1 MKTFNVL
8 FLCTGNSARSIMA
21 EAMCSTESKGRMIGF
36 SAGTK
41 PYGSVNPYAVGEI
54 TRLGY
59 PVDELRSKS
68 WSEFATPDAP
78 RMDFIITVCDEAAG
92 EPCPVWPGKP
102 VSAHWSFPNP
112 VHIQGDDEARR
123 WVFKQ
128 IAIGLSRRIQLMSSL
143 PLEVLDRTALQYEI
157 EHVAGD

>member
-1 MKTFNVL
+1 
-8 FLCTGNSARSIMA
+8 
-21 EAMCSTESKGRMIGF
+21 
-36 SAGTK
+36 
-41 PYGSVNPYAVGEI
+41 
-54 TRLGY
+54 
-59 PVDELRSKS
+59 
-68 WSEFATPDAP
+68 
-78 RMDFIITVCDEAAG
+78 
-92 EPCPVWPGKP
+92 